1 MHPETRQTA
10 RPVTRRKA
18 KQVRSILT
26 TDAILIAAAEV
37 LEDSGYSRTTTDRI
51 AERAG
56 VSVGSIYQYFGN
68 KRDLFERVFDRQS
81 DLIIAGLRSFK
92 FDENAPASE
101 NLQRVLDIAKGTMT
115 PGQIREL
122 RRIPELK
129 ARIASVSEMVVS
141 SIADIVG
148 HLHPQLPEKE
158 RRIKAELVAA
168 SSYGLG
174 LTSRDKKHNA
184 ELAKEFDLMIN
195 LYIAG

>member
-1 MHPETRQTA
+1 MHPEAPPTT
-10 RPVTRRKA
+10 RPVMRRRA

-26 TDAILIAAAEV
+26 TDAILTAAAEM
-37 LEDSGYSRTTTDRI
+37 LEDCGYSRTTTDRI

-68 KRDLFERVFDRQS
+68 KLELFERVLDRQS
-81 DLIIAGLRSFK
+81 DLIVAGLRGFK
-92 FDENAPASE
+92 IDENAAPSD

-115 PGQIREL
+115 PGQLREL

-129 ARIASVSEMVVS
+129 ARIAYVSEMVVS
-141 SIADIVG
+141 SIADILG
-148 HLHPQLPEKE
+148 YLHPQLSEKE

-184 ELAKEFDLMIN
+184 ELAKEFDLMIS

>member
-1 MHPETRQTA
+1 M
-10 RPVTRRKA
+10 RRRA

-26 TDAILIAAAEV
+26 TDAILTAAAEM
-37 LEDSGYSRTTTDRI
+37 LEDCGYSRTTTDRI

-68 KRDLFERVFDRQS
+68 KLELFERVLDRQS
-81 DLIIAGLRSFK
+81 DLIVAGLRGFK
-92 FDENAPASE
+92 IDENAAPSD

-115 PGQIREL
+115 PGQLREL

-129 ARIASVSEMVVS
+129 ARIAYVSEMVVS
-141 SIADIVG
+141 SIADILG
-148 HLHPQLPEKE
+148 YLHPQLSEKE

-184 ELAKEFDLMIN
+184 ELAKEFDLMIS